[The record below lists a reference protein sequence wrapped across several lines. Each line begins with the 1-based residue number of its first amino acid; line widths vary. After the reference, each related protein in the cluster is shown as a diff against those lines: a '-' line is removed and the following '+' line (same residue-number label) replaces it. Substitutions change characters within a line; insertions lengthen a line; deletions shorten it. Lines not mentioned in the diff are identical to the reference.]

1 MPEIIV
7 DNGRCT
13 GCGECGRFCPF
24 SALSVDNGRALIDV
38 QSCQSCGICIKHC
51 PQSALHAAGKET
63 ALPHPAEYSGVWI
76 FGELEEGRLLPVVHE
91 LLGKGRELAG
101 ALEQELS
108 LVVLGHRLEDVCKI
122 KNTGADNLLAITDV
136 RLAGYPAEL
145 CAEVLQRLVE
155 QRRPAIFL
163 AGATAQ
169 GRSLFPRLA
178 VLCQTGLTAD
188 CTALEIR
195 RGELVQIRPALGGN
209 ILAEIVCPGRRP
221 QMATVRP
228 GVFAHSAQI
237 RTPEVKIANTYSASS
252 EPTSDAANIYAEH
265 GENSADLAENV
276 SPGDSSAIIS
286 EESCTIP
293 AAPSAESPAE
303 VRECRFIDMS
313 ELVRLC
319 AGPVG
324 EELAFAPADK
334 GAGCALSR
342 AEVVVCGGRG
352 VGSAEGFTLLEE
364 LAQRL
369 GGAVGASRAA
379 VEAGWYPYARQ
390 IGQTGCTV
398 APELY
403 LCFGVSG
410 AVQHRAG
417 IGGARRIIAVNT
429 DPEAPICSVAD
440 YVLAGD
446 WRQVAQGLLGAFRD
460 STL

>member
-1 MPEIIV
+1 MPEITIE
-7 DNGRCT
+7 DGRCT
-13 GCGECGRFCPF
+13 GCGECRRFCPF
-24 SALSVDNGRALIDV
+24 SAVRIEGGRARIDRR
-38 QSCQSCGICIKHC
+38 SCQSCGICIKHC
-51 PQSALHAAGKET
+51 PNSALSVAGKEDMRF
-63 ALPHPAEYSGVWI
+63 HSAEYSGVWI
-76 FGELEEGRLLPVVHE
+76 FGELEDGRLLPVAHE

-145 CAEVLQRLVE
+145 CAEVLHRLVE

-169 GRSLFPRLA
+169 GRSIFPRLA
-178 VLCQTGLTAD
+178 VLCRTGLTAD

-195 RGELVQIRPALGGN
+195 SGELVQIRPALGGN
-209 ILAEIVCPGRRP
+209 ILAEIICPGRRP

-228 GVFAHSAQI
+228 GVFAHSLPGS
-237 RTPEVKIANTYSASS
+237 TPTTAENTANTVSV
-252 EPTSDAANIYAEH
+252 AANTDTESTYAVKDS
-265 GENSADLAENV
+265 GSVGLAENV
-276 SPGDSSAIIS
+276 SAGAVAADVSGEGCEVSAA
-286 EESCTIP
+286 EDQ
-293 AAPSAESPAE
+293 AAGR
-303 VRECRFIDMS
+303 VCRFIDMS

-319 AGPVG
+319 AGPVS
-324 EELAFAPADK
+324 EEVLLIPADR

-342 AEVVVCGGRG
+342 AEVVICGGRG

-364 LAQRL
+364 LARRL

-410 AVQHRAG
+410 AVQHRVG

-429 DPEAPICSVAD
+429 DPDAPICSIAD

-446 WRQVAQGLLGAFRD
+446 WRQVAQGLLGEFAER
-460 STL
+460 TA